1 VTTED
6 RDNLL
11 LYAAGAL
18 EADEAEQLRQRLAAG
33 SPQDLGAL
41 AEAEAVLAMLPLALD
56 EQTPST
62 GAKDRL
68 MSNLPAQAMSIRPDT
83 ANAATAVSPM
93 AAASQPASWEGRQR
107 GWMALAASLL
117 IFAVSLALMFAA
129 RRESAQKD
137 QLVQTWSDELAQARS
152 ELAAQTLQSQVAQAE
167 LTKARELLAVA
178 QSANLQLVGL
188 AAPNG
193 GQPASPARGRIWWDK
208 EQNQWLITV
217 SNLMPPAGG
226 REYELWFITA
236 DERKIPSKVF
246 NTDASGNAVVVV
258 DLPADLNL
266 PELALAAITDEPA
279 GGSPV
284 PTGSIHLVGK
294 IEQ

>member
-18 EADEAEQLRQRLAAG
+18 DADETEQLRQRLAVG

-56 EQTPST
+56 EQSPSA

-68 MSNLPAQAMSIRPDT
+68 MNALPPQAMSIRPST
-83 ANAATAVSPM
+83 ATAAPAM
-93 AAASQPASWEGRQR
+93 GATAAQPGGWEWRQR

-129 RRESAQKD
+129 RRDAAQKD
-137 QLVQTWSDELAQARS
+137 QLVQTWAEELATARN
-152 ELAAQTLQSQVAQAE
+152 ELAAEKLQSQVAQGE
-167 LTKARELLAVA
+167 LAKARELLAMA

-188 AAPNG
+188 AAPDA
-193 GQPASPARGRIWWDK
+193 GQPVSPARGRIWWDK
-208 EQNQWLITV
+208 
-217 SNLMPPAGG
+217 
-226 REYELWFITA
+226 
-236 DERKIPSKVF
+236 
-246 NTDASGNAVVVV
+246 
-258 DLPADLNL
+258 
-266 PELALAAITDEPA
+266 
-279 GGSPV
+279 
-284 PTGSIHLVGK
+284 
-294 IEQ
+294 